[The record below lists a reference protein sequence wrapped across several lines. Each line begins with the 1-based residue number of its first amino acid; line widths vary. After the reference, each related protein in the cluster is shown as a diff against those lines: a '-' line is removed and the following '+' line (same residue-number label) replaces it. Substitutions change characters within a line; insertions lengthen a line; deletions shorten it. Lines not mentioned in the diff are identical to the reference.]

1 MERSF
6 LVIADA
12 ISIPIDPVARR
23 EEWLSLRSKDVTA
36 SDVAAIWGASPHKT
50 ALALWAEKSGKLEKF
65 DTENAFARRGRH
77 LEPAILSAA
86 GECPEFKG
94 DPIARAKDYW
104 RSPSLRLG
112 ATPDAYLETE
122 AAAEPIDAKSVA
134 SWVFDRDWDGGPPLH
149 IQMQVAVQAM
159 LMNAPRAW
167 VACAVMTPDFPVYIY
182 EIKRNADAEAKMLA
196 GVREFW
202 RAVDEGEMPSPV
214 AKDNNTLAAMFNKVE
229 RIKPLDWTSDDEAH
243 ALLLRHAE
251 LQEELTPLNG
261 EIAEVQ
267 AKIKARLGTC
277 EGAEAAG
284 FRVSWKMQTRKAYEV
299 KESTYRVLRIK
310 AYTPDGEE
318 IAA

>member
-1 MERSF
+1 M
-6 LVIADA
+6 IADA
-12 ISIPIDPVARR
+12 VKLPIAGRD
-23 EEWLSLRSKDVTA
+23 EWLDMRAKDVTA
-36 SDVAAIWGASPHKT
+36 SDVAAVWGASPHKT
-50 ALALWAEKSGKLEKF
+50 ALALWAEKSRKVEKH
-65 DTENAFARRGRH
+65 DDENAFARRGRH

-86 GECPEFKG
+86 AECPEFDGLWLEK
-94 DPIARAKDYW
+94 AHHYW

-112 ATPDAYLETE
+112 ATPDAYLRREE
-122 AAAEPIDAKSVA
+122 GLPLEPLDAKSVA

-149 IQMQVAVQAM
+149 IQMQVVVQAM

-167 VACAVMTPDFPVYIY
+167 VACAVMTPDWPVYVY
-182 EIKRNADAEAKMLA
+182 EIPRNAEAEAKILA

-202 RAVDEGEMPSPV
+202 RLVDEGEMPSPV
-214 AKDNNTLAAMFNKVE
+214 AKDNNTLAAMFNKVD
-229 RIKPLDWTSDDEAH
+229 RVQPLDWMNDDEALQ
-243 ALLLRHAE
+243 LLLRHAE
-251 LQEELTPLNG
+251 LQEELTPLQG

-267 AKIKARLGTC
+267 AKIKARLGAT
-277 EGAEAAG
+277 ESAEAPG

>member
-1 MERSF
+1 M
-6 LVIADA
+6 IADA
-12 ISIPIDPVARR
+12 VSFPIDPVARR
-23 EEWLSLRSKDVTA
+23 DEWLSLRQRDVTA
-36 SDVAAIWGASPHKT
+36 SDAAAIWGASPHKT

-86 GECPEFKG
+86 AECPEFRG
-94 DPIARAKDYW
+94 DPISRAKEYW

-122 AAAEPIDAKSVA
+122 AAQEPIDAKSVA

-149 IQMQVAVQAM
+149 IQMQVAIQAM

-167 VACAVMTPDFPVYIY
+167 VACAVMTPDWPVYIY
-182 EIKRNADAEAKMLA
+182 EIPRNAEAEAKILA

-202 RAVDEGEMPSPV
+202 RMVDEGEMPSPV
-214 AKDNNTLAAMFNKVE
+214 AKDNNTLAAMFGKVE
-229 RIKPLDWTSDDEAH
+229 SVKPLDWSNDDEAVELLMEH
-243 ALLLRHAE
+243 AR
-251 LQEELTPLNG
+251 LQDELTPLQG

-267 AKIKARLGTC
+267 AKIKARLGST
-277 EGAEAAG
+277 ESAEAPG
-284 FRVSWKMQTRKAYEV
+284 FRVSWKQQTRKAYSV
-299 KESTYRVLRIK
+299 PESTYRVLRIK

-318 IAA
+318 LAA